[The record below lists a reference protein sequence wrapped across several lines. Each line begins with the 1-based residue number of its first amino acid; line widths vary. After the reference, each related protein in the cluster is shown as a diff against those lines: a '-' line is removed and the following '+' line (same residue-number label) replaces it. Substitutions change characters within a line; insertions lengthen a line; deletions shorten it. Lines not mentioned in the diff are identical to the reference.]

1 MIAGAQIRSARAL
14 LGISGEELSQLSGVS
29 WATLQRFES
38 SNDVPKSRSG
48 TLERVIAALEAEG
61 IEFLGDPLTSPG
73 VRLKQRRGG
82 PYRKRFE

>member
-29 WATLQRFES
+29 WATIQRFER
-38 SNDVPKSRSG
+38 NENVPNSRSG
-48 TLERVIAALEAEG
+48 SLERVIAALEAEG

-73 VRLKQRRGG
+73 VQLRRRHQETEPSG
-82 PYRKRFE
+82 